1 MKSLVTVAALTLA
14 ALTGTAL
21 TGLVAAPVDLSK
33 YNLSNCTK
41 AYLPYTANEM
51 TGWEVNEE
59 RKYAYCVITTRNST
73 FFDYKCLC
81 RGGDGLGSAII
92 DAALL
97 DGAVEHDCGRDY
109 SFKVVFPETRNFCRI
124 LLNEDAAT
132 DHGQLL
138 ERYVPT

>member
-1 MKSLVTVAALTLA
+1 MKFLLTVAALTSV

-21 TGLVAAPVDLSK
+21 SGLVAAPVDLSK

-109 SFKVVFPETRNFCRI
+109 SFSTYYFVSQYLRASLDTLCGTI
-124 LLNEDAAT
+124 QT
-132 DHGQLL
+132 
-138 ERYVPT
+138 